1 MLIFTD
7 TTTIMTT
14 ESTLPT
20 STKKPTIG
28 NKYNNLHF
36 ESLAIFVISNKEYEF
51 SNISINVK
59 C

>member
-1 MLIFTD
+1 
-7 TTTIMTT
+7 MTT

-28 NKYNNLHF
+28 NKSNNLHF
-36 ESLAIFVISNKEYEF
+36 EGLAIFMISNKKYEF
-51 SNISINVK
+51 SNTSMNVK